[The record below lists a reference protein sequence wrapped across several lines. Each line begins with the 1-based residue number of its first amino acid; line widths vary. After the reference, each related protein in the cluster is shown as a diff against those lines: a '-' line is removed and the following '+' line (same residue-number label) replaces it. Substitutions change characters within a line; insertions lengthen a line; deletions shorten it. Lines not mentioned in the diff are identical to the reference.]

1 MERRDLIQNLGLLG
15 LGAMTA
21 QAMAAE
27 TGKTKPAAASA
38 DAHHHHHHAAS
49 ATPAKAVI
57 AAATDC
63 LVKGE
68 ACLAHCLVLLG
79 EGDKDMAACAR
90 SVSQM
95 LPVCTALQKLAIQD
109 SKYLKSYAALAA
121 QVCEDCE
128 KECRKHEK
136 KHDECKACAESCAA
150 CLKECKALAAA

>member
-15 LGAMTA
+15 LGALTA

-27 TGKTKPAAASA
+27 TGKTKAAAA

-49 ATPAKAVI
+49 APAKAVI

-63 LVKGE
+63 MVKGE
-68 ACLAHCLVLLG
+68 TCLAHCLVLLG
-79 EGDKDMAACAR
+79 EGDKEMAACAR

-95 LPVCTALQKLAIQD
+95 LPVCTTLQKLAIQD

-121 QVCEDCE
+121 QICEDCE